1 MNATLTGRLLR
12 AACFGLL
19 LAWLAPGAH
28 AVTVCSVGTGG
39 TGIQQDTG
47 TGGTGIEGTGT
58 GGTGV
63 SADVGVGGTGIGRDT
78 GTGGTGLQADVGIG
92 GTGIVGVIT
101 GFGSICVNGIEVEYD
116 RATPVLENGSPG
128 QAGDLKV
135 GQVVEVLAAGG
146 GERVFARHIH
156 VQDALRGPVTRVDR
170 ATRRL
175 EVMHRPVRWDAGTVA
190 GDRGSSA
197 LALDQVRPGEFL
209 RVSGFQTPAGE
220 IVASR
225 IDAAAPGPVQ
235 AVGPVSEVRNR
246 QIRLQDLP
254 VELGEAARLSPRQE
268 VIVTGRWQGDRIMD
282 ARVEERPGVPFGGRA
297 ERVSLQGALGERLAD
312 GSFRFGSSRLTVG
325 AEAQVEGRGRDQ
337 LRTGDIV
344 QIDGRLSRDNSLRA
358 ERVLAGER
366 LPRPDR
372 SRREERGERQQP
384 EDDAGGAGESAGK
397 SDGDR
402 DGGSD
407 SGAERKEDAGEG
419 DGERDRSETE
429 RVEQDG
435 GDRGGEGARE
445 NIEKIERI
453 DGEKPEKPEA
463 IEKIEKVEKVEK
475 IEKIERER
483 PEKIEKVEKI
493 ERERVEKVEKPERS
507 DRDR

>member
-1 MNATLTGRLLR
+1 LNATLTGRLLR
-12 AACFGLL
+12 AACYGLL
-19 LAWLAPGAH
+19 LACLAPGAH
-28 AVTVCSVGTGG
+28 AITVCSVGVGG

-47 TGGTGIEGTGT
+47 TGGTGIESPGT

-175 EVMHRPVRWDAGTVA
+175 EVMHRPVRWDAGTIA
-190 GDRGSSA
+190 GERGSSP
-197 LALDQVRPGEFL
+197 LTLDQVRPGEFL

-254 VELGEAARLSPRQE
+254 VELGQAARLSPRQE

-282 ARVEERPGVPFGGRA
+282 ARVEERPSVPFGGRA
-297 ERVSLQGALGERLAD
+297 ERVSLQGALGERLSD

-325 AEAQVEGRGRDQ
+325 AEAQMQGRGRDQ

-344 QIDGRLSRDNSLRA
+344 QVDGRLSRDNSLRA

-384 EDDAGGAGESAGK
+384 EDDAGGAGESAEK
-397 SDGDR
+397 SGSDR

-407 SGAERKEDAGEG
+407 SGAERREGADEDA
-419 DGERDRSETE
+419 GERDRSETD

-435 GDRGGEGARE
+435 GDRGGEGAR
-445 NIEKIERI
+445 EKIERI

-475 IEKIERER
+475 VERIERER
-483 PEKIEKVEKI
+483 PEKVEKIEKI
-493 ERERVEKVEKPERS
+493 ERERVEKIEKPERS

>member
-1 MNATLTGRLLR
+1 LNATLTGRLLR
-12 AACFGLL
+12 AARYGLL

-28 AVTVCSVGTGG
+28 AVTVCSVGIGG

-78 GTGGTGLQADVGIG
+78 GTGGTGRQADVGIG

-128 QAGDLKV
+128 QASDLKV

-175 EVMHRPVRWDAGTVA
+175 EIMHRPVRWEAGTIA
-190 GDRGSSA
+190 GERGRSP
-197 LALDQVRPGEFL
+197 LALDQVRPGDFL
-209 RVSGFQTPAGE
+209 RVSGFHTPAGE

-225 IDAAAPGPVQ
+225 IDAAAPGPVR

-246 QIRLQDLP
+246 QIRMQELP
-254 VELGEAARLSPRQE
+254 VELGQAARLSPRQE
-268 VIVTGRWQGDRIMD
+268 VIVTGRWQGERIVD
-282 ARVEERPGVPFGGRA
+282 ARVEERPSVPFGGRA

-325 AEAQVEGRGRDQ
+325 TETDVQGRGRDQ

-372 SRREERGERQQP
+372 SRREEGDDRLHP
-384 EDDAGGAGESAGK
+384 EQDAGGPGESAEK
-397 SDGDR
+397 SGGDR
-402 DGGSD
+402 DGGPD
-407 SGAERKEDAGEG
+407 AGAERDEDADEG
-419 DGERDRSETE
+419 AGERDRSEAE
-429 RVEQDG
+429 RPEQDG
-435 GDRGGEGARE
+435 GDRGEEGARDGM
-445 NIEKIERI
+445 EKIERI
-453 DGEKPEKPEA
+453 EIEKPET
-463 IEKIEKVEKVEK
+463 IEKIEKFERERPEKVEK
-475 IEKIERER
+475 VER

-493 ERERVEKVEKPERS
+493 EIERVEKVERPEHS